1 LHFVNH
7 DQFLEDF
14 QVPKVQ
20 YYRFYNSNEET
31 KLAPKCDL
39 YELPP
44 ILNLL
49 EENKCRQNCIP
60 VQFSAF
66 YNLTICQ
73 KVEDHFCIISKVE
86 KYIANQLQVCRET
99 VEIENYYKGRVC
111 EIMSYKKYTAGI
123 NVWL

>member
-1 LHFVNH
+1 MHFVNH

-31 KLAPKCDL
+31 KLAPKCEL

-86 KYIANQLQVCRET
+86 KYIGNQLQACRET
-99 VEIENYYKGRVC
+99 IEIEDYYKGTVFPHLVSAL
-111 EIMSYKKYTAGI
+111 E
-123 NVWL
+123 